1 MNWYI
6 EVLKKYV
13 VFTGRASRQEY
24 WFFALF
30 NFIITF
36 VFSLIDM
43 MLGLDIG
50 LVSIYS
56 LAVLLPSIAVLVR
69 RLHDTGRSGW
79 WALLMLIPLIGLIV
93 LIVFAVQDSQPG
105 KNQFGNNPKEIV
117 V

>member
-30 NFIITF
+30 NFIITL
-36 VFSLIDM
+36 VLSLIDM
-43 MLGLDIG
+43 MLGIG
-50 LVSIYS
+50 LAGIYS
-56 LAVLLPSIAVLVR
+56 LAVLLPSIAVLIR